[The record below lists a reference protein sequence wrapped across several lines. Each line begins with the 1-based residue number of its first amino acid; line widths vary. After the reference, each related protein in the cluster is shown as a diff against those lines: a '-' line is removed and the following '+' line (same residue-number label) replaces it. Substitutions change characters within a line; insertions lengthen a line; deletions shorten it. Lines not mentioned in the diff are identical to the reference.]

1 MEKIVERNMLY
12 DFYGELLTP
21 HQQEI
26 YESIIFQDLSLSEV
40 AEIHG
45 ISRQG
50 VHDLVRRCDK
60 LLEGYENKLHLV
72 ERFVTLKSSV
82 SELRELTKAY
92 EKSKDDK
99 LFGQI
104 DRLCQ
109 TILEVFAISISPSCR
124 PTPKF
129 PR

>member
-50 VHDLVRRCDK
+50 VHDLV
-60 LLEGYENKLHLV
+60 GA
-72 ERFVTLKSSV
+72 VT
-82 SELRELTKAY
+82 
-92 EKSKDDK
+92 
-99 LFGQI
+99 
-104 DRLCQ
+104 
-109 TILEVFAISISPSCR
+109 SCWKVMK
-124 PTPKF
+124 TNCIW
-129 PR
+129 

>member
-60 LLEGYENKLHLV
+60 LLEGYEKQTASGRALCDTQIFCK
-72 ERFVTLKSSV
+72 RIKRTYKS
-82 SELRELTKAY
+82 
-92 EKSKDDK
+92 
-99 LFGQI
+99 I
-104 DRLCQ
+104 
-109 TILEVFAISISPSCR
+109 
-124 PTPKF
+124 
-129 PR
+129 

>member
-50 VHDLVRRCDK
+50 VHDLAKPVNLSK
-60 LLEGYENKLHLV
+60 QLIISALLIC
-72 ERFVTLKSSV
+72 F
-82 SELRELTKAY
+82 
-92 EKSKDDK
+92 
-99 LFGQI
+99 
-104 DRLCQ
+104 C
-109 TILEVFAISISPSCR
+109 
-124 PTPKF
+124 KF
-129 PR
+129 S

>member
-50 VHDLVRRCDK
+50 VHDLVMKTNC
-60 LLEGYENKLHLV
+60 
-72 ERFVTLKSSV
+72 
-82 SELRELTKAY
+82 
-92 EKSKDDK
+92 
-99 LFGQI
+99 I
-104 DRLCQ
+104 W
-109 TILEVFAISISPSCR
+109 
-124 PTPKF
+124 
-129 PR
+129 

>member
-72 ERFVTLKSSV
+72 EALCDTQIFCKRIKRTYKS
-82 SELRELTKAY
+82 
-92 EKSKDDK
+92 
-99 LFGQI
+99 I
-104 DRLCQ
+104 
-109 TILEVFAISISPSCR
+109 
-124 PTPKF
+124 
-129 PR
+129 

>member
-40 AEIHG
+40 AELHC

-82 SELRELTKAY
+82 GELRELTREY
-92 EKSKDDK
+92 EKSKDQS
-99 LFGQI
+99 LFQQI
-104 DRLCQ
+104 DQLCQ
-109 TILEVFAISISPSCR
+109 TILEEL
-124 PTPKF
+124 
-129 PR
+129 

>member
-26 YESIIFQDLSLSEV
+26 YESIIF
-40 AEIHG
+40 
-45 ISRQG
+45 
-50 VHDLVRRCDK
+50 HDLVRRCDK

-92 EKSKDDK
+92 EKSRDDK

-109 TILEVFAISISPSCR
+109 TILEEL
-124 PTPKF
+124 
-129 PR
+129 